1 MAKIT
6 IPAFIL
12 IISLLIVYRKQVTRQ
27 KVAMVRQKVAMVR
40 QKVAIL
46 GGGAASCSA
55 ALALT
60 DQPDWKERYDV
71 TIDQLGWRLGGK
83 AASGRNRDYGH
94 RIEEITGR
102 IFTRNYLNF
111 KRLLRS
117 IYEELNR
124 PEGVPIRTFHDAFA
138 WKSFFPFLNG
148 SNPLDSTD
156 DDELCLSV
164 KYLFQKLVRKT
175 SLMIEM
181 MAKQM
186 NGSFI
191 KTDGINVDQLLDD
204 TDLLWEQMNTIQR
217 LISDISTTE
226 ENNSIR
232 ELLSAADTAST
243 VIKGILDDN
252 LLENGYDAINHLDL
266 REWLKKHGANS
277 KTLDSG
283 FVKFHYDMFF
293 SYRNGNIDEPDSEAG
308 TLLKFALKFYF
319 CYDDISY
326 FHGAGG
332 DGDVIFAPIYEV
344 LRKRGVRFKFFHKV
358 EELKL
363 NINNP
368 KLVEHIRVTKQA
380 DLINEEY
387 DPLINVKGL
396 PSWPNEPK
404 YEEIVQKQANLLMK
418 NNIDLESFWTR
429 WPNVYEEHFKQPLPE
444 IVLKRGRDF
453 DIIVFGIPVGSL
465 PYLCS
470 ELLEA
475 SPSLRNTN
483 TYIGRTSSAQ
493 LQMWGDIAMTQSM
506 TPCFYS
512 SAEQDFMVST
522 GDPGLKLENWE
533 SLGINPKNLQYV
545 TFVEDIDEI
554 PPSNH
559 TWFPHECREKVKKFV
574 KSRVENSLE
583 NCWPGAYKDG
593 NFQWEVLTGLEERT
607 GEERLEA
614 QYFRV
619 NINPSD
625 RYTQFLTNTSQYRI
639 KIDGAGLDNIYFV
652 GDWIQ
657 TGINCCVEGA
667 VTAGLLA
674 SKAISGYP
682 ENIFL
687 EP

>member
-1 MAKIT
+1 MHWSSDMKKI
-6 IPAFIL
+6 IIQAFIL
-12 IISLLIVYRKQVTRQ
+12 IILSLIAYRKPV
-27 KVAMVRQKVAMVR
+27 VR

-60 DQPDWKERYDV
+60 AQPGWKERYDI
-71 TIDQLGWRLGGK
+71 TIYQLGWRLGGK
-83 AASGRNRDYGH
+83 AASGRNKDYGQ
-94 RIEEITGR
+94 RTEEITGR
-102 IFTRNYLNF
+102 ILTRHYHNF
-111 KRLLRS
+111 KRLVRS
-117 IYEELNR
+117 VYEELDR
-124 PEGVPIRTFHDAFA
+124 PEGVPVRTFDDAFE
-138 WKSFFPFLNG
+138 WKPFFPFMNA

-156 DDELCLSV
+156 DDTPCLSV
-164 KYLFQKLVRKT
+164 KYLLQKLVRKT
-175 SLMIEM
+175 FWMTEM

-186 NGSFI
+186 NNSFI
-191 KTDGINVDQLLDD
+191 KTDGINADHLLDD
-204 TDLLWEQMNTIQR
+204 PDLLWRKMNTIQK
-217 LISDISTTE
+217 LISAISTVQ
-226 ENNSIR
+226 ENNSTR
-232 ELLSAADTAST
+232 ELLSAADVAST
-243 VIKGILDDN
+243 VIKGILKDN
-252 LLENGYDAINHLDL
+252 LLENGFDTINHFDL
-266 REWLKKHGANS
+266 REWLKKHGANAETS
-277 KTLDSG
+277 GSG

-319 CYDDISY
+319 CYDDVSY

-332 DGDVIFAPIYEV
+332 DGDMIFAPMYEV
-344 LRKRGVRFKFFHKV
+344 LRKRGVRFRFFHKV

-368 KLVEHIRVTKQA
+368 KLVEHIRVTKQV

-404 YEEIVQKQANLLMK
+404 YDEIVQKHANLLMK
-418 NNIDLESFWTR
+418 NNIDLESFWTG
-429 WPNVYEEHFKQPLPE
+429 WPNVYEKQFKQPLPE
-444 IVLKRGRDF
+444 KVLKREVDF

-475 SPSLRNTN
+475 SPSLSNAN
-483 TYIGRTSSAQ
+483 KYIGRIASVQ
-493 LQMWGDIAMTQSM
+493 LQMWGNIAMSQSM

-512 SAEQDFMVST
+512 SAEQDFVVSS
-522 GDPGLKLENWE
+522 GDPNLRLEDWE
-533 SLGINPKNLQYV
+533 SLGTNPKNCQYV
-545 TFVEDIDEI
+545 TFVNDIDKI

-559 TWFPHECREKVKKFV
+559 TWFPHECRKKVKKFV
-574 KSRVENSLE
+574 KSRVENLLE

-593 NFQWEVLTGLEERT
+593 NFKWNVETDLEERT
-607 GEERLEA
+607 GEEHLDA

-639 KIDGAGLDNIYFV
+639 KTDGAGFDNIYFT

-657 TGINCCVEGA
+657 TGINCCIEGA
-667 VTAGLLA
+667 VTAGLLT

-682 ENIFL
+682 ENVFL